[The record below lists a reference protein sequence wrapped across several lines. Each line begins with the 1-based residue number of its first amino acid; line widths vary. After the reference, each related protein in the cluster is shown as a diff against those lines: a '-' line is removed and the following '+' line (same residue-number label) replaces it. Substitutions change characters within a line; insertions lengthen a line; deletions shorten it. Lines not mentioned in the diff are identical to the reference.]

1 MDMQKQE
8 GAPWEDERWLEEQ
21 LKREAAIFEE
31 PAGPERAPQPEP
43 PRPAPEHTPQPDA
56 PGRETP
62 QPDAPGRETPQP
74 EALRPAPA
82 PEPMSQRP
90 SLEGQPLEGRLPA
103 PLEQPVPAPAP
114 AVPGRAG
121 NGGKR
126 FSRKELRNGI
136 RMAVLLGTPKALQK
150 EGDEFECWKR

>member
-1 MDMQKQE
+1 MIILCKLLQCSIPMPVH
-8 GAPWEDERWLEEQ
+8 GFLEEQ

-62 QPDAPGRETPQP
+62 QP

-90 SLEGQPLEGRLPA
+90 SLEGQPLEGRPPA

>member
-8 GAPWEDERWLEEQ
+8 GAPWGDERWLEEQ

-31 PAGPERAPQPEP
+31 PAGPERAPQP
-43 PRPAPEHTPQPDA
+43 DA

-62 QPDAPGRETPQP
+62 QPD
-74 EALRPAPA
+74 ALRPAPA

-90 SLEGQPLEGRLPA
+90 SLEGQPLEGRPPA

>member
-8 GAPWEDERWLEEQ
+8 GAPWGDERWLEEQ

-43 PRPAPEHTPQPDA
+43 PRPAPEHTPQP
-56 PGRETP
+56 
-62 QPDAPGRETPQP
+62 

-90 SLEGQPLEGRLPA
+90 SLEGQPLEGRPPA

-126 FSRKELRNGI
+126 FLRKELRNGI

>member
-1 MDMQKQE
+1 MQKQE
-8 GAPWEDERWLEEQ
+8 G
-21 LKREAAIFEE
+21 
-31 PAGPERAPQPEP
+31 
-43 PRPAPEHTPQPDA
+43 A

-62 QPDAPGRETPQP
+62 QPD
-74 EALRPAPA
+74 ALRPAPA

-90 SLEGQPLEGRLPA
+90 SLEGQPLEGRPPA

>member
-1 MDMQKQE
+1 MQKQE
-8 GAPWEDERWLEEQ
+8 GAPWGDERWLEEQ

-43 PRPAPEHTPQPDA
+43 PRPAPEHTPQPE
-56 PGRETP
+56 P
-62 QPDAPGRETPQP
+62 
-74 EALRPAPA
+74 LRPAPA

-90 SLEGQPLEGRLPA
+90 SLEGQPLEGRPPA

>member
-1 MDMQKQE
+1 MQKQE
-8 GAPWEDERWLEEQ
+8 GAPWGDERWLEEQ

-43 PRPAPEHTPQPDA
+43 
-56 PGRETP
+56 
-62 QPDAPGRETPQP
+62 
-74 EALRPAPA
+74 LRPAPA

-90 SLEGQPLEGRLPA
+90 SLEGQPLEGRPPA

>member
-1 MDMQKQE
+1 MQKQE
-8 GAPWEDERWLEEQ
+8 GAPWGDERWLEEQ
-21 LKREAAIFEE
+21 LNREAAIFEE

-62 QPDAPGRETPQP
+62 QP

-90 SLEGQPLEGRLPA
+90 SLEGQPLEGRPPA

>member
-1 MDMQKQE
+1 MQKQE
-8 GAPWEDERWLEEQ
+8 GAPWGDERWLEEQ

-31 PAGPERAPQPEP
+31 PA
-43 PRPAPEHTPQPDA
+43 
-56 PGRETP
+56 
-62 QPDAPGRETPQP
+62 
-74 EALRPAPA
+74 A

-90 SLEGQPLEGRLPA
+90 SLEGQPLEGRPPA

>member
-8 GAPWEDERWLEEQ
+8 GAPWGDERWLEEQ

-31 PAGPERAPQPEP
+31 PAGPERAPQPEAL
-43 PRPAPEHTPQPDA
+43 RPAPEH
-56 PGRETP
+56 TP

-90 SLEGQPLEGRLPA
+90 SLEGQPLEGRPPA

>member
-1 MDMQKQE
+1 MQKQE
-8 GAPWEDERWLEEQ
+8 GAPWGDERWLEEQ

-31 PAGPERAPQPEP
+31 PAGPERAPQP
-43 PRPAPEHTPQPDA
+43 A
-56 PGRETP
+56 
-62 QPDAPGRETPQP
+62 APGRETPQP
-74 EALRPAPA
+74 EALRPAPEHTPQPEALRPTPA

-90 SLEGQPLEGRLPA
+90 SLEGQPLEGRPPA

-150 EGDEFECWKR
+150 EGDEFEFWKR

>member
-1 MDMQKQE
+1 MQKQE

-31 PAGPERAPQPEP
+31 PAGPERA
-43 PRPAPEHTPQPDA
+43 
-56 PGRETP
+56 
-62 QPDAPGRETPQP
+62 PQP

-121 NGGKR
+121 NGGKG